1 MYPDSV
7 GLGWGLKLKFLIS
20 SQVML
25 MLLIQR
31 PDWVARR
38 LEYKAKFMHSEMHAV
53 FLYRRRDSLR
63 KWMCLLLHLNIYLET
78 VRLCEGKD
86 KRSRFLSR
94 YVPETVLGTSI
105 KFWEVPNK
113 EKRLREVSSSKI
125 KAPFLWV
132 VLSMVPILIPSPKV
146 LSNSSLFQYDFW
158 DSQKKH
164 SSSWKCYTSFCEI

>member
-1 MYPDSV
+1 M

-31 PDWVARR
+31 PDWVSRR
-38 LEYKAKFMHSEMHAV
+38 LEYKAKFTHSEMHAV
-53 FLYRRRDSLR
+53 FLYRRQDSLR

-78 VRLCEGKD
+78 VPLCEGKD
-86 KRSRFLSR
+86 KRSRFLSS

-125 KAPFLWV
+125 KAPFLWI
-132 VLSMVPILIPSPKV
+132 VLSMVPILRPSPKV
-146 LSNSSLFQYDFW
+146 LSNSSLFQYDFC

-164 SSSWKCYTSFCEI
+164 SSSWKCYTSFCEIY

>member
-31 PDWVARR
+31 PDWVARP

-86 KRSRFLSR
+86 KRSRFLSS

-146 LSNSSLFQYDFW
+146 LSNSSLLQYDFW